1 MDKVSIQP
9 PIHSKYIFRI
19 CLGFTAMGTALL
31 FISSAVFVAVFVCIG
46 FINSFHH

>member
-19 CLGFTAMGTALL
+19 CLGFTVMGTALYL
-31 FISSAVFVAVFVCIG
+31 FSWLSLWLFLFVLV
-46 FINSFHH
+46 S